1 METAHFRLFC
11 KLNMGKKKFVFLGR
25 QIING
30 DKRFFFSANIHP
42 YLWKIG
48 TGTIF
53 SVAEFRHL
61 EKTFSTIL

>member
-1 METAHFRLFC
+1 
-11 KLNMGKKKFVFLGR
+11 MGKKKFVFLGR